1 MQNTFANYVIKNYQ
15 KKMNFVLIADTKER
29 KFMLQ
34 DNILKK
40 IKIIKFGNC

>member
-15 KKMNFVLIADTKER
+15 KTMNFVLTVDLKER

-34 DNILKK
+34 NNI
-40 IKIIKFGNC
+40 